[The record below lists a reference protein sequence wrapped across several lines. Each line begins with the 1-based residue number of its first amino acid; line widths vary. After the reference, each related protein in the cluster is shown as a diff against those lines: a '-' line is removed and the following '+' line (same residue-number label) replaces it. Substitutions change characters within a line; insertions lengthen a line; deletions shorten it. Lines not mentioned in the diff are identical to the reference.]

1 MTITWKS
8 PNDGGSPITGFTVS
22 IRESD
27 GVSFSVDEANCNEST
42 ALTCTVPVST
52 LRAEPYSLEWG
63 SSVYAKIVATN
74 AYGDSVASQAG
85 NGAKILTAASAPTDF
100 VRNKGQRSTT
110 TLGFSWTAP
119 SSLGGAPLIDYRV
132 SMSKDEEPF

>member
-1 MTITWKS
+1 LQIIQILAAQAPARPAAPQTVFQPDSVTITWKT

-27 GVSFSVDEANCNEST
+27 GESFTVDAAYCDVST

-63 SSVYAKIVATN
+63 SSVYAKVVATN
-74 AYGDSVASQAG
+74 AYGDSLAS
-85 NGAKILTAASAPTDF
+85 
-100 VRNKGQRSTT
+100 
-110 TLGFSWTAP
+110 
-119 SSLGGAPLIDYRV
+119 
-132 SMSKDEEPF
+132 